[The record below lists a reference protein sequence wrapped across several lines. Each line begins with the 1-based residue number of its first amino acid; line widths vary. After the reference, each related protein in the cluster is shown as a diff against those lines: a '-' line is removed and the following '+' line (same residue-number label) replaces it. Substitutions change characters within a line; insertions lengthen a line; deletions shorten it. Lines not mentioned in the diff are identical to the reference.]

1 MGSSVQTGAGEDWA
15 AGLVDALAPTALQG
29 STVEGAPPSA
39 QPASAPAGA
48 RRPGLWERLPA
59 ALRPLPVSA
68 ARPRWWVEL
77 LIVGWL
83 LWVYDAINNL
93 AHLRYGLAIAHAT
106 DVLHLEQTLGIDPEH
121 TLNLW
126 MAHHRT
132 LGVVSSYYYDNA
144 HFIVTFGLL
153 AWLWWRRADIYRPM
167 RTALVLMNVI
177 GLAVFWLYPVAPPR
191 MLAGFTDVVAN
202 TGAVGSWHTGPLAH
216 DANQL
221 AAMPSLHMAWAAWC
235 GLVLWQMTE
244 TVEGPDR
251 SRETRAYGACLR
263 FSQPV
268 FDRLRHPLSPRVW
281 VRVLAVLYPCLTCL
295 AVLGTGN
302 HFVLDILAGLA
313 TAALAVA
320 LAAVLSRVS
329 ARALPAA
336 GTACHKLVTK
346 SRIR

>member
-1 MGSSVQTGAGEDWA
+1 MASRGSTDTGGEWA
-15 AGLVDALAPTALQG
+15 VTLPEPLVAPSQAKSRALAA
-29 STVEGAPPSA
+29 V
-39 QPASAPAGA
+39 
-48 RRPGLWERLPA
+48 R
-59 ALRPLPVSA
+59 

-83 LWVYDAINNL
+83 LWVYDMINNL

-106 DVLHLEQTLGIDPEH
+106 DVLRLERTLGIDPEH

-126 MAHHRT
+126 MAQHHT

-144 HFIVTFGLL
+144 HFIVTLGLL
-153 AWLWWRRADIYRPM
+153 GWLWWRRADIYRPM

-191 MLAGFTDVVAN
+191 MLAGFSDIVAN
-202 TGAVGSWHTGPLAH
+202 TGAVGSWHTGALAH

-235 GLVLWQMTE
+235 GLVIWQ
-244 TVEGPDR
+244 
-251 SRETRAYGACLR
+251 
-263 FSQPV
+263 
-268 FDRLRHPLSPRVW
+268 LSPRVW

-313 TAALAVA
+313 TAALAVVLAQA
-320 LAAVLSRVS
+320 LG
-329 ARALPAA
+329 RALPAA

>member
-1 MGSSVQTGAGEDWA
+1 MASRGSTETGGEWAVTLPEPLGQPGSSTERHGDWA
-15 AGLVDALAPTALQG
+15 TALPEALAQPSLAKSRAL
-29 STVEGAPPSA
+29 
-39 QPASAPAGA
+39 
-48 RRPGLWERLPA
+48 A
-59 ALRPLPVSA
+59 AVR

-83 LWVYDAINNL
+83 LWVYDIINNL

-106 DVLHLEQTLGIDPEH
+106 DVLHLEQTLGIDPER
-121 TLNLW
+121 TLNRW
-126 MAHHRT
+126 MAHHHT

-144 HFIVTFGLL
+144 HFIVTLGLL
-153 AWLWWRRADIYRPM
+153 GWLWWRRADIYRPM

-191 MLAGFTDVVAN
+191 MLAGFADVVAN
-202 TGAVGSWHTGPLAH
+202 TGAVGSWHTGPLAS

-235 GLVLWQMTE
+235 GLVIWQMTKK
-244 TVEGPDR
+244 VEGP
-251 SRETRAYGACLR
+251 S
-263 FSQPV
+263 SVV

-281 VRVLAVLYPCLTCL
+281 VRVLAVLYPCVTCL

-313 TAALAVA
+313 TAALAVVLAKA
-320 LAAVLSRVS
+320 LG
-329 ARALPAA
+329 RALPAA